1 MFQLYLRRHDR
12 IDNWDLVDLAAPH
25 VVGGYLF
32 DRPRDVLYELAASAN
47 PWERRTAITATWFF
61 IRKGELDD
69 TFEIGKILVDDDHHF
84 VQTAVGGWLREA
96 GKQDRKRLEAFLD
109 QHAAT
114 MPRTTL
120 RFAIEHFEPDVRKA
134 YLGAS
139 RDSHPFPARGYGF
152 DGNERGMTM
161 SDSAANEVIDGVR
174 FAHGVF
180 RDLLGKVEDD
190 QWDDPTP
197 SDEWNVRQLVNHV
210 IQGNRWVER
219 NVTEEGVAFPRDD
232 FVGDQDPVDAFDA
245 SYRDMMTAIDLAV
258 AEGRLNEWYVAGQ
271 SHFSG
276 RER

>member
-1 MFQLYLRRHDR
+1 MAVQLTAAAFLTALEELRTDEQRERYNASFNPGPGDSFLGVRMGQVFTLAKAHLAMPIDELERLLELPVHEARVGALSIMDKRARRASTTPEDRAAMFQLYLRRHDR

-61 IRKGELDD
+61 IRQDDLDD

-96 GKQDRKRLEAFLD
+96 GKRDRKRLEAFLD

-139 RDSHPFPARGYGF
+139 KETHPRPARG
-152 DGNERGMTM
+152 E
-161 SDSAANEVIDGVR
+161 
-174 FAHGVF
+174 
-180 RDLLGKVEDD
+180 K
-190 QWDDPTP
+190 
-197 SDEWNVRQLVNHV
+197 
-210 IQGNRWVER
+210 
-219 NVTEEGVAFPRDD
+219 
-232 FVGDQDPVDAFDA
+232 
-245 SYRDMMTAIDLAV
+245 
-258 AEGRLNEWYVAGQ
+258 
-271 SHFSG
+271 
-276 RER
+276 